1 MFKPIK
7 NITNFIGRIVQIAGV
22 NLIVDVLT
30 PCWFQGRFALLQPSI
45 DMSHLDTKFDVL

>member
-7 NITNFIGRIVQIAGV
+7 NITNFIGRIVKIAGV

-30 PCWFQGRFALLQPSI
+30 PC
-45 DMSHLDTKFDVL
+45 